1 MNTDIL
7 ETLPTIHKNPR
18 ETEQLALEFILPKI
32 KNMRLRVLKELSAYE
47 NGLTGSQVV
56 KNINGYIVSVRP
68 RLTELHSY
76 GLIKPLDEKR
86 KNERGMQET
95 VWAATSEGKQIA
107 ERKDNG

>member
-1 MNTDIL
+1 MQDIL
-7 ETLPTIHKNPR
+7 ETPPNIHKHAR

-32 KNMRLRVLKELSAYE
+32 KKMRLRVLTELSRWD

-68 RLTELHSY
+68 RLTELHDY

-86 KNERGMQET
+86 KNERGMFET
-95 VWAATSEGKQIA
+95 VWAVTSQGKQIA
-107 ERKDNG
+107 ELDNG